1 MDSQSGY
8 CGDIV
13 RILVVASWTAS
24 QDTIGI

>member
-1 MDSQSGY
+1 MDSQPGY
-8 CGDIV
+8 YRDIV